1 MHLREEAKTPKNE
14 KKKKTTNF
22 FFSFRRGYEKT
33 YCVLK
38 VFQNLST
45 KLINY
50 IPGFR
55 NNLYCLIL
63 KTALHPKVVS
73 MQTSVTLSNAKF
85 K

>member
-1 MHLREEAKTPKNE
+1 M
-14 KKKKTTNF
+14 KKIY
-22 FFSFRRGYEKT
+22 R
-33 YCVLK
+33 VLK

-50 IPGFR
+50 SNGFGC
-55 NNLYCLIL
+55 NLYCITL
-63 KTALHPKVVS
+63 KTALHLKVAF